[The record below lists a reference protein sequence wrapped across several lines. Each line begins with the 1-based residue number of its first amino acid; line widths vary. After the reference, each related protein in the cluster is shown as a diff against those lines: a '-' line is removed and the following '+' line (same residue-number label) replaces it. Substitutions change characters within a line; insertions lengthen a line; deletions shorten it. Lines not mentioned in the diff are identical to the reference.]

1 MKKLSIKN
9 HSMSEQD
16 KKIKEMGDEGQGDRL
31 VNRKKQ
37 SVKIWYDIYKYH
49 IFRII
54 SSQNRCNK

>member
-16 KKIKEMGDEGQGDRL
+16 KKTKEMGDEGQGDRL

>member
-16 KKIKEMGDEGQGDRL
+16 KKTKEMGDEGQGDRL

-37 SVKIWYDIYKYH
+37 SVKI
-49 IFRII
+49 
-54 SSQNRCNK
+54 